1 MYRSNKSSFGS
12 SSGSGSG
19 SGSFNKYGSG
29 SFNDSPV
36 EVGSQY
42 DVKIEDTARQGD
54 GIARISGLVV
64 FVPNTKVNDS
74 VKIEIK
80 SIKRNCAVAEVVEA
94 SEEAESSSDVE

>member
-12 SSGSGSG
+12 SFTGHGSR
-19 SGSFNKYGSG
+19 

-36 EVGSQY
+36 KVGETY

-54 GIARISGLVV
+54 GIARIDGLVI
-64 FVPNTKVNDS
+64 FVPNAKINDS

-80 SIKRNCAVAEVVEA
+80 DIKRNCAVAEVVTVP
-94 SEEAESSSDVE
+94 EEVTTLGTVE

>member
-12 SSGSGSG
+12 S
-19 SGSFNKYGSG
+19 FNKQGSG
-29 SFNDSPV
+29 SFNDAPV
-36 EVGSQY
+36 DVGKQY

-64 FVPNTKVNDS
+64 FVPNTKINDS

-80 SIKRNCAVAEVVEA
+80 SIKRNCAVAEVVEVP
-94 SEEAESSSDVE
+94 EEVETLGEVE

>member
-1 MYRSNKSSFGS
+1 VYRSNKSSFGS
-12 SSGSGSG
+12 SFKG
-19 SGSFNKYGSG
+19 YGSG
-29 SFNDSPV
+29 SYNDAPV
-36 EVGSQY
+36 DVGEQY

-80 SIKRNCAVAEVVEA
+80 TIKRNCAVAEVVEA
-94 SEEAESSSDVE
+94 PEDAETISDVE

>member
-1 MYRSNKSSFGS
+1 VYKSNKSSFGS
-12 SSGSGSG
+12 SGSSGS
-19 SGSFNKYGSG
+19 SFNKYGSG
-29 SFNDSPV
+29 SYNDSPV
-36 EVGSQY
+36 DVGTQY

-94 SEEAESSSDVE
+94 SEEAETTSDADVE